1 MILNN
6 NDKPETRLVAG
17 CMTGTSIDGLDV
29 ALVKIKG
36 HGLLMRAEVQRCLSR
51 PLGELTGPLRMLAR
65 QEPMP
70 AGEITRIAR
79 DFGLLHL
86 QALKELIGD
95 KEIDLVAVHGQ
106 TVFHRPPLSWQLIN
120 PAPIAYGLDVPVVY
134 DMRAADL
141 AIGGQGAPI
150 TPLADFILF
159 RDPDETR
166 CIVNLGGFCNITIL
180 PACMKDVESGLPD
193 CVKLIHGRDV
203 CACNQLLDR
212 IARVLFRQP
221 YDKNGENAVSGVVQT
236 KPFNS
241 LLALLEAQSGS
252 NRSLG
257 TGDEL
262 LIWLDDNINIY
273 KPNDLARIA
282 CAAIAETITTACKST
297 DRLILAGGSVKNKAL
312 MAEIFNRSKVPVDT
326 SDEYGVPAQ
335 FREAVAMAVLGALC
349 HDRTPITLPSVT
361 GVDKAPVSGCWVMP

>member
-1 MILNN
+1 
-6 NDKPETRLVAG
+6 
-17 CMTGTSIDGLDV
+17 MTGTSIDGLDA
-29 ALVKIKG
+29 ALVEIKG
-36 HGLLMRAEVQRCLSR
+36 RGLLIRAEVQRCLSL
-51 PLGELTGPLRMLAR
+51 PLGELTEPLRLLAR

-70 AGEITRIAR
+70 TGEITRIAR
-79 DFGLLHL
+79 EFSLLHL

-95 KEIDLVAVHGQ
+95 REIDLVAVHGQ

-120 PAPIAYGLDVPVVY
+120 PAPIAYGLGVPVVY

-159 RDPDETR
+159 RNPDEAR
-166 CIVNLGGFCNITIL
+166 CVVNLGGFCNITIL
-180 PACMKDVESGLPD
+180 PACVKENESGLSD
-193 CVKLIHGRDV
+193 CVKLIRGRDV
-203 CACNQLLDR
+203 CVCNRLLDR

-221 YDKNGENAVSGVVQT
+221 YDENGENAVSGEVQR

-241 LLALLEAQSGS
+241 LLALLEAQSDS

-262 LIWLDDNINIY
+262 KIWLDDNIKVY
-273 KPNDLARIA
+273 KPNDLARTA
-282 CAAIAETITTACKST
+282 CAAIAEAITTACKPV
-297 DRLILAGGSVKNKAL
+297 DRLILAGGSVKNRAL
-312 MAEIFNRSKVPVDT
+312 VAEILDRSEVPVDM
-326 SDEYGVPAQ
+326 SDAYGVPAQ

-349 HDRTPITLPSVT
+349 HDRIPITLPSVT
-361 GVDKAPVSGCWVMP
+361 GVVKAPVSGCWVLP